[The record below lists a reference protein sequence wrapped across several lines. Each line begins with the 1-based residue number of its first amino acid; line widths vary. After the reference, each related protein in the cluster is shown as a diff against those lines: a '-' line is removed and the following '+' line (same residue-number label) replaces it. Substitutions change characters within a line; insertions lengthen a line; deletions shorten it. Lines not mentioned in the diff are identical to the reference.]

1 MKTFYWVVERQLHGT
16 DNWQNW
22 EDENQTIYD
31 NYQEPLKEIRD
42 FIADCKDAF
51 HQGYMSDYP
60 SFEEFRIRK
69 VG

>member
-1 MKTFYWVVERQLHGT
+1 MAKYIVERQLHGI

-22 EDENQTIYD
+22 EDENSTIYD
-31 NYQEPLKEIRD
+31 NYQEPLNEIRE

-51 HQGYMSDYP
+51 HMGYMSDYP

-69 VG
+69 VA